1 MFFISIIEGENKW
14 FDPKCAYRT
23 LVIHCSS
30 IVEMNKIKSNYEF
43 TIAGD
48 YLCMRHISMRNFYV
62 IPIKSRNEI
71 RLRK

>member
-48 YLCMRHISMRNFYV
+48 YLCMRHR
-62 IPIKSRNEI
+62 
-71 RLRK
+71 